1 MQITTLRHIEMA
13 GALAVLRAVV
23 SSIVE
28 VALCRSPNKTFQV
41 EVVSELVAEF
51 QKLEEWSSFLEQPGV
66 RICDLLLGPPSGR
79 VRLADRLEEAV
90 RREVDTEL
98 EALRVLAMW
107 V

>member
-1 MQITTLRHIEMA
+1 MQITALRHIEMA

-28 VALCRSPNKTFQV
+28 VALWRSPNKTFQV
-41 EVVSELVAEF
+41 EVVGELVAEF
-51 QKLEEWSSFLEQPGV
+51 QKLEEWSSFLKQPGV
-66 RICDLLLGPPSGR
+66 RICDVLLGPPSGR
-79 VRLADRLEEAV
+79 VRLADRLEEAAQ
-90 RREVDTEL
+90 REVDTEL